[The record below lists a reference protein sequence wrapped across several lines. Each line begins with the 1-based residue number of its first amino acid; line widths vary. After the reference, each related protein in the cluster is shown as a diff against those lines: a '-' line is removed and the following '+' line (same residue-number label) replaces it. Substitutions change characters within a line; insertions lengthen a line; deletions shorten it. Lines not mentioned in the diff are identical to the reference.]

1 MAWYDDRR
9 HLLTV
14 DVFTEKGWKVIE
26 ADADMNK
33 KLMMRR
39 NNTMDLSSDEG
50 AAREPTPPP
59 VRSISI
65 ILQGKDGNV
74 KMRALEVYP
83 IKFLS

>member
-26 ADADMNK
+26 ADADMDK

-39 NNTMDLSSDEG
+39 KDLSSDEG